1 MYTVNPKFFTNQIKE
16 KKNYRTM
23 NISPDVQKKFT
34 IFVDSCAPICRIK
47 KKKKNENRYLLL
59 NSKKKK
65 EKDAIARTEL
75 IKVKKKKKN
84 THPVWNAVRASMI
97 LHSLPVSHS
106 VSQEMF
112 FIEKEKKVELSAEA

>member
-16 KKNYRTM
+16 KKNYRTI

-47 KKKKNENRYLLL
+47 KKKRKPLPGPKL
-59 NSKKKK
+59 KKK

-75 IKVKKKKKN
+75 IKVKKKK
-84 THPVWNAVRASMI
+84 TRI
-97 LHSLPVSHS
+97 LY
-106 VSQEMF
+106 EMRF
-112 FIEKEKKVELSAEA
+112 ALQ